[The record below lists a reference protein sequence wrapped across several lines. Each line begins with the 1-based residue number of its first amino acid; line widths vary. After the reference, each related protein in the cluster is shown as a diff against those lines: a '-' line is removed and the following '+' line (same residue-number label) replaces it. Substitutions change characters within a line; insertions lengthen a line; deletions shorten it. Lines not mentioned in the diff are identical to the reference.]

1 MRNVTKRGW
10 FVLGM
15 LAALAIWALVWL
27 SANFWWTETG
37 PCIGSAAECLVGS
50 L

>member
-1 MRNVTKRGW
+1 MRSVTKRGW
-10 FVLGM
+10 FVLGL
-15 LAALAIWALVWL
+15 LAAVAIWALVWV

-37 PCIGSAAECLVGS
+37 PCIGPAAECLVGS

>member
-10 FVLGM
+10 FVLGL
-15 LAALAIWALVWL
+15 LAAGAIWPLVWVSGSL
-27 SANFWWTETG
+27 WWTDSG
-37 PCIGSAAECLVGS
+37 FCLGSAAECLLGG